1 MSELKS
7 KPCYVKLIVV
17 AVLSFM
23 AGIITSSALTFV
35 LTKEAIVSGCFVLMA
50 IMLGILVSILIK
62 ETWN

>member
-1 MSELKS
+1 MNELKS

-23 AGIITSSALTFV
+23 AGVVISSALTFV
-35 LTKEAIVSGCFVLMA
+35 LTKEAIVSGCFILMA
-50 IMLGILVSILIK
+50 IMLGIFVSIIIK